1 MSGTEMYESG
11 ECERRN
17 DKNAHGSGRK
27 EKRNKKRQREKRERR
42 VGRGSNSTQE
52 RKK

>member
-17 DKNAHGSGRK
+17 DKIAHK
-27 EKRNKKRQREKRERR
+27 IDETKRQREKRMER
-42 VGRGSNSTQE
+42 E
-52 RKK
+52 EL